1 MMTFNVLYKLSVGR
15 IKPLYYIYMS
25 VCHHRLLLLRNDR
38 LSKSSVY
45 IGGVAGCAVDF
56 ADVYSTRHFSSAR
69 FLLDQ

>member
-1 MMTFNVLYKLSVGR
+1 MMTFNVLYKLLVGR

-45 IGGVAGCAVDF
+45 IGGVAGCAVDL
-56 ADVYSTRHFSSAR
+56 ADLYTRHFSSAR
-69 FLLDQ
+69 FLNQ